1 MRLAD
6 MTRSQMSVRIMR
18 LQQELEAEM
27 EEVERLQKLLQEI
40 SDDVDTLQD
49 AVYVAR
55 KGLK

>member
-6 MTRSQMSVRIMR
+6 MTRSQMSVRAMR

>member
-40 SDDVDTLQD
+40 SDDVDTLED